1 MNSNAQTPAESSGE
15 RVAKRRRLI
24 LAGAGALAAVGG
36 AGLAWWRLQP
46 HAPAPGALAE
56 VGGLWSRTF
65 ETPEGGRLAME
76 SFRGKPLLINFW
88 ATWCPPCV
96 EELPLLDRFYREN
109 SGKGFQVVGIAIDQA
124 AAVRAFLA
132 RMPLG
137 FPVALRTG
145 WRWSNLLA
153 TWLADCRIRWS
164 WGRMATCCIVKWAR
178 FQHRTWRSGPCS
190 NEAGGVADVMYSYG
204 GWLGLREKDN
214 K

>member
-1 MNSNAQTPAESSGE
+1 MSSNAQTPAEPSGE
-15 RVAKRRRLI
+15 RVAKRRRLV

-46 HAPAPGALAE
+46 HAAAPGALAE
-56 VGGLWSRTF
+56 VGGLWSRMF
-65 ETPEGGRLAME
+65 ETPEGGRLVMQ

-137 FPVALRTG
+137 FPVALAG
-145 WRWSNLLA
+145 ADGLEMVKSLGNL
-153 TWLADCRIRWS
+153 
-164 WGRMATCCIVKWAR
+164 
-178 FQHRTWRSGPCS
+178 
-190 NEAGGVADVMYSYG
+190 AGGLPYSVV
-204 GWLGLREKDN
+204 LGSDGDLLHRKMGKVSPSDLAQWALL

>member
-1 MNSNAQTPAESSGE
+1 MSSNAQTPAEPSVE
-15 RVAKRRRLI
+15 RVAKRRRLV

-36 AGLAWWRLQP
+36 AGFAWWRLQP
-46 HAPAPGALAE
+46 HAAAPGALAE

-65 ETPEGGRLAME
+65 ETPEGGRLVMQ

-124 AAVRAFLA
+124 AAVRGFLA

-137 FPVALRTG
+137 FPVALAG
-145 WRWSNLLA
+145 ADGLEMVKSLGNL
-153 TWLADCRIRWS
+153 
-164 WGRMATCCIVKWAR
+164 
-178 FQHRTWRSGPCS
+178 
-190 NEAGGVADVMYSYG
+190 AGGLPYSVV
-204 GWLGLREKDN
+204 LGSDGDLLHRKMGKVSASDLAQWALL

>member
-1 MNSNAQTPAESSGE
+1 MSSNAQTPAEPSGE

-46 HAPAPGALAE
+46 HAAAPGALAV
-56 VGGLWSRTF
+56 VGGLWSRAF
-65 ETPEGGRLAME
+65 ETPEGGRLVME

-124 AAVRAFLA
+124 AAVRGFLE

-137 FPVALRTG
+137 FPVALAG
-145 WRWSNLLA
+145 ADGLEMVKSLGNL
-153 TWLADCRIRWS
+153 
-164 WGRMATCCIVKWAR
+164 
-178 FQHRTWRSGPCS
+178 
-190 NEAGGVADVMYSYG
+190 AGGLPYSVV
-204 GWLGLREKDN
+204 LGSDGDLLHRKMGKVSASDLAQWALL